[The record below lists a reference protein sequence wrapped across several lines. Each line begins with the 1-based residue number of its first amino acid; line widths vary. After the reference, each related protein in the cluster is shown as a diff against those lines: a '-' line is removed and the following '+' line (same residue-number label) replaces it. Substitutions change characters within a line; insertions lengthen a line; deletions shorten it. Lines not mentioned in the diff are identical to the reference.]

1 MKEYDIMVV
10 GPVSLDHNIDYLG
23 NERKEVGGA
32 VVASGFAAG
41 AAVWLFV
48 CAGVFGNA
56 PYPAFSTAWTIPAV
70 SKTDSS

>member
-32 VVASGFAAG
+32 VVASGFAAV
-41 AAVWLFV
+41 ALFPTLTV
-48 CAGVFGNA
+48 TVFDA
-56 PYPAFSTAWTIPAV
+56 LLYTPDVLA
-70 SKTDSS
+70 

>member
-32 VVASGFAAG
+32 V
-41 AAVWLFV
+41 
-48 CAGVFGNA
+48 
-56 PYPAFSTAWTIPAV
+56 AV
-70 SKTDSS
+70 SYTHLRAHET

>member
-32 VVASGFAAG
+32 VVASGFAAAGSG
-41 AAVWLFV
+41 AKDR
-48 CAGVFGNA
+48 
-56 PYPAFSTAWTIPAV
+56 P
-70 SKTDSS
+70 SSASLTRRTPM